1 MSNSQKEITPPNE
14 ELDIDKMIASM
25 EAISDLRR
33 DMTNFKAQMVH
44 GIARIDQIERKADT
58 EFASIW
64 KTVAAR
70 VTGFKNDI
78 RDLQREMSRE
88 DRLHPWNSNDQINEN
103 EGQTELGLISETF
116 GNIATKLDNDENEQV
131 SKLP

>member
-1 MSNSQKEITPPNE
+1 MSNSQKEITP
-14 ELDIDKMIASM
+14 LDIDKMIASM

-44 GIARIDQIERKADT
+44 GIARIDQIERNADI

-88 DRLHPWNSNDQINEN
+88 DQGLDPWNSNDQINEN
-103 EGQTELGLISETF
+103 EESQTELGLIRETF
-116 GNIATKLDNDENEQV
+116 GNTATKLDNDENEQV
-131 SKLP
+131 PKLP

>member
-1 MSNSQKEITPPNE
+1 MSNSQKEITP
-14 ELDIDKMIASM
+14 LDIDKMIASM

-44 GIARIDQIERKADT
+44 GIARIDQIERNADI

-88 DRLHPWNSNDQINEN
+88 DQGLDPWNSNDQINEN
-103 EGQTELGLISETF
+103 EESQTELGLIRETF
-116 GNIATKLDNDENEQV
+116 GDTATKLDNDQNEEV